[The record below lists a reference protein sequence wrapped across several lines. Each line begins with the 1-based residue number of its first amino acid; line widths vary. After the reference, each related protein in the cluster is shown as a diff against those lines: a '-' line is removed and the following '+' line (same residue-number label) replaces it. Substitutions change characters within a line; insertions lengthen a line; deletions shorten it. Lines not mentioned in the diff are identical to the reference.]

1 MFVAE
6 RDLVLELLRVA
17 LGFNLADFRTL
28 APDDLAVLR
37 VLAVERD
44 RVFVARLV
52 EDDLAPRFVGFR
64 MDCSYFGFAAP

>member
-1 MFVAE
+1 M
-6 RDLVLELLRVA
+6 A
-17 LGFNLADFRTL
+17 LGFNLADLRTL

-37 VLAVERD
+37 VFLAAERD